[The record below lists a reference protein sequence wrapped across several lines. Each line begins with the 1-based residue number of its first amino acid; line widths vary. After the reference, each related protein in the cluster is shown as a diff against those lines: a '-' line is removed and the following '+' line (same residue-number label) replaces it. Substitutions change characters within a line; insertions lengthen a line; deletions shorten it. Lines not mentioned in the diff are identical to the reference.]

1 MIHSCQ
7 SSDLIALGLQVGQL
21 DVLTLLPSLLKGEI
35 FKVFSVLLLLAYSN
49 PVKAGTMAN
58 EFGDACKAHCMG
70 VQVYP

>member
-21 DVLTLLPSLLKGEI
+21 DVLTLLPSLLKCEI

-49 PVKAGTMAN
+49 PVKAWDYG
-58 EFGDACKAHCMG
+58 K
-70 VQVYP
+70 